1 MNARDMI
8 GLEVADRLDAAA
20 VQQDERHRRMFAKQQ
35 EASDRAE
42 LLRAIAQTLRNGRLL
57 SIVVPELLTLLT
69 PWADSV
75 TNDDLRAIAWKVE
88 HPAGPRA

>member
-20 VQQDERHRRMFAKQQ
+20 VQQDERYRQMFAAQQ
-35 EASDRAE
+35 VASDRAG

-69 PWADSV
+69 PQADSV

-88 HPAGPRA
+88 HPWGPAA